1 MADRFVL
8 LGLAHARSPWFRDV
22 GRWANAA
29 ALPAEFVK
37 CLTVEEVRARLA
49 AGRPYSALLIDGS
62 LPGADRDLLDTVT
75 ETGAAVFVIDDRHL
89 RRDWLSLGASRILA
103 ADFTRSDL
111 LDALENGAR
120 PISRADRL
128 TLGPSTDDT
137 VEPSWT
143 GRLIA
148 VTGSGGT
155 GASVVSMALA
165 QALSTD
171 PRFRQLVLL
180 ADLALDAEQAVLHD
194 ARDVVPGVQE
204 VVEAFRTG
212 APTSAE
218 IRTMVFSTDRGDYHL
233 LLGLRRHRDWA
244 GLRPRA
250 FDAAVAGLLHSYRLV
265 VADVDADIE
274 GEPETGVVE
283 IEDRNLLARTAVRRA
298 SLTVVVGNPGVKGL
312 HSLVRVVS
320 ALLDFGVAAD
330 TIVPVINRG
339 PRGVRQRAEI
349 TLSFAELLDGARHG
363 LASPVFISERRRVDD
378 AIHDGT
384 PLPARLGGDVSR
396 AVLALL
402 DREHRDSG
410 AVPPADVEAVAIAPG
425 SLGAFADFDENGDT

>member
-1 MADRFVL
+1 MADRYVL

-29 ALPAEFVK
+29 AIPAEFVK
-37 CLTVEEVRARLA
+37 CLSVEEVRARLA

-62 LPGADRDLLDTVT
+62 LPGADRDLLDAVT
-75 ETGAAVFVIDDRHL
+75 ETGAAVFIIDDRRL
-89 RRDWLSLGASRILA
+89 NRDWLSLGASRILP

-111 LDALENGAR
+111 SDALENAAR
-120 PISRADRL
+120 PISRADTL
-128 TLGPSTDDT
+128 SLGPSTDDT
-137 VEPSWT
+137 VEPSWS

-148 VTGSGGT
+148 VTGPGGT

-194 ARDVVPGVQE
+194 ARDVVPGLQE
-204 VVEAFRTG
+204 LVEAFRTG
-212 APTSAE
+212 APTSGE
-218 IRTMVFSTDRGDYHL
+218 IRTMVFSTDRGEYHL

-274 GEPETGVVE
+274 GETETGVVE
-283 IEDRNLLARTAVRRA
+283 IEDRNLLARTAMRRA
-298 SLTVVVGNPGVKGL
+298 ALTVVVGNPGVKGL

-320 ALLDFGVAAD
+320 ALLDSGVAAD
-330 TIVPVINRG
+330 TILPVVNRG

-349 TLSFAELLDGARHG
+349 TMSFAELLDGSRRG
-363 LASPVFISERRRVDD
+363 LASPVFISERRRVDE
-378 AIHDGT
+378 ALRDGT
-384 PLPARLGGDVSR
+384 PLPANLGGDVSR

-402 DREHRDSG
+402 DREHPDPAPESAPDLEG
-410 AVPPADVEAVAIAPG
+410 VPIAPG
-425 SLGAFADFDENGDT
+425 TLGRFADFDDEGDT

>member
-29 ALPAEFVK
+29 AIPAEFVK

-62 LPGADRDLLDTVT
+62 LPGADRDLLDAVT
-75 ETGAAVFVIDDRHL
+75 ETGAAVFVIDDRRL
-89 RRDWLSLGASRILA
+89 KRDRLSLGASRILE

-120 PISRADRL
+120 PISRADTL

-137 VEPSWT
+137 VEPSWS

-165 QALSTD
+165 QALATD

-180 ADLALDAEQAVLHD
+180 ADLALDGEQAVLHD
-194 ARDVVPGVQE
+194 ARDVVPGLQE

-218 IRTMVFSTDRGDYHL
+218 IRTMVFSTDGATITSCWGSDATATGPDSDRAPSTPLWPACCTHTGWWWPMSMPTSRVSRDGCGGDRRSKPAGTHRCAPSLAHCRRRQSRSEGTALPRPRRVGSARLRCRRRNDPARHQSGTARRAPAGRGHL
-233 LLGLRRHRDWA
+233 ELRRAARRRSPWACEPGLR
-244 GLRPRA
+244 LR
-250 FDAAVAGLLHSYRLV
+250 
-265 VADVDADIE
+265 
-274 GEPETGVVE
+274 ET
-283 IEDRNLLARTAVRRA
+283 
-298 SLTVVVGNPGVKGL
+298 P
-312 HSLVRVVS
+312 
-320 ALLDFGVAAD
+320 
-330 TIVPVINRG
+330 
-339 PRGVRQRAEI
+339 
-349 TLSFAELLDGARHG
+349 
-363 LASPVFISERRRVDD
+363 RRRC
-378 AIHDGT
+378 H
-384 PLPARLGGDVSR
+384 P
-396 AVLALL
+396 
-402 DREHRDSG
+402 
-410 AVPPADVEAVAIAPG
+410 
-425 SLGAFADFDENGDT
+425 